1 MASVPA
7 QASMG
12 KTIKAKVQMIRSCPN
27 MIFVFSHNNG
37 LVIVVRLH
45 IRKIKNKI
53 FPFLLVLGK
62 MSELPEQ
69 ASRGQK
75 QNPIIK
81 AQVLMIRYSLTVSS
95 SLSLLRP
102 RGVTFAKPLIRSES
116 VCIQS

>member
-1 MASVPA
+1 
-7 QASMG
+7 MG

-27 MIFVFSHNNG
+27 MIFIFSHNDG

-45 IRKIKNKI
+45 VRKIQNKI
-53 FPFLLVLGK
+53 FPFLLVLDE
-62 MSELPEQ
+62 MSEFPEQ
-69 ASRGQK
+69 TSMGKK
-75 QNPIIK
+75 QNPVIK

-102 RGVTFAKPLIRSES
+102 RGVIFAKPLIRSES